1 MAGLQPARFV
11 AAPLA
16 AAVGALWSSD
26 KTTSSSSSTGSSST
40 IVAVNIGG
48 SSADVQVIT
57 VSGSSS
63 SSSDSSTVYEVESTS
78 GDSHSGGADMDHLLA
93 RALQVS
99 VHHRRINVISAI
111 FTALKNFIVCARL
124 RFEQMRLYR

>member
-1 MAGLQPARFV
+1 MAGMQPLRFV

-26 KTTSSSSSTGSSST
+26 KSSSSSSSTSSST
-40 IVAVNIGG
+40 IVAVNVGS
-48 SSADVQVIT
+48 SSADVQVIA
-57 VSGSSS
+57 VSGSSSS

-99 VHHRRINVISAI
+99 VTQRVTILYNDSALSSLQL
-111 FTALKNFIVCARL
+111 FR
-124 RFEQMRLYR
+124 